1 MRIFGF
7 DLGIASIG
15 WAVVDIEK
23 ENNNPEAGR
32 AAIGNIVQSGVRI
45 FSIAEN
51 PKDGSS
57 LAAPRREKRSSRRAL
72 RRKALRMKEV
82 RELLAQHGLPVPDL
96 RPQVKDIDV
105 WALRGEDVFCRKL
118 SPLELSRVLLHMAK
132 HRGYKSMR
140 KSVEESDKET
150 GKVLTAIAKNKE
162 NLGKYKTIAQMIYK
176 TNCNTTKKYRNG
188 DNVYDNSIPRDEIE
202 RELELIFEAQQ
213 QYGIFTRDFLEK
225 YKEIVF
231 RVRPIQSVGKMVGAC
246 TLEPNF
252 LRAPKEAPTAE
263 LFVALTKINNMKII
277 IDGAVRNINDEERLE
292 ILDLLRKTQTVK
304 YTTLHSKIWKKH
316 DIIFPGVKDEKQD
329 FYSMSGWHK
338 LKKILDESD
347 MADMH
352 MLDRIIKIIAIE
364 KGDVA
369 VEKALR
375 HKKVPEK
382 YISELKKLST
392 SKFINLSL
400 QALYKIVPEMMKGLT
415 YDKACRAAGY
425 DFQDKA
431 FRGVSVDDGCIS
443 KIVEWTRV
451 PVVNRT
457 VSQFRKVYNAL
468 VRKYGIPDQVNL
480 EVGRELKNNF
490 DERKKIERKQTE
502 NRDKNDSA
510 RQEYEALV
518 ERKATFKEVIKYK
531 LYRDQGGKC
540 IYSGEM
546 IDLNNLDNYEIDHI
560 LPYSR
565 SLDNSYMNKVLVKS
579 TENQQKGNKTPYEYL
594 GNTVKWDNFVGR
606 VYATKMTLGT
616 RKVYNLLNEDFSS
629 TEEDFR
635 NRNANDNAYAARYVR
650 QVLNIAF
657 PELRVD
663 VRSGALTHY
672 LRGQWG
678 LEKVREESDRHHAQD
693 AIVIACAT
701 PSMVRYLS
709 TISGLFENKRNEKG
723 RPWWAN
729 LKQNIQEP
737 WDGFRGDVLK
747 SMDNVFVSRAVRGK
761 ATGSAHKDTISSP
774 KSNKGSMI
782 LPRGRA
788 DKDNMF
794 RMDIFKKDGKY
805 VVVPIFVA
813 DTVDKRRQDIFYPQ
827 PTKGGKQ
834 PVTIDDAYEFIMTL
848 HKDDYIKITTVDDKV
863 YEGYIVQCNMPA
875 GQFIIRS
882 VDNSAVYSV
891 KTDTFEPNEF
901 IVIDDNLCKVIDC
914 VNGKLRAM
922 RPNGVIEEVEAYKKQ
937 TRSGTEAKKQIQTA
951 VRYEKRDTQK
961 KLNVGT
967 FKNLQK
973 FQIGVLGDVS
983 EVKSERRAPVCA
995 IKPQSEKRKGR
1006 KQPKRNKNGVA
1017 NPSNNKTM

>member
-15 WAVVDIEK
+15 WAVVDIET
-23 ENNNPEAGR
+23 ENSNPEAGR
-32 AAIGNIVQSGVRI
+32 AAVGKIVQSGVRI

-57 LAAPRREKRSSRRAL
+57 LAAPRREKRSSRRVL

-82 RELLAQHGLPVPDL
+82 RELLARHGLPVPDL
-96 RPQVKDIDV
+96 RPQIKDIDV
-105 WALRGEDVFCRKL
+105 WTLRGEDVFCRKL
-118 SPLELSRVLLHMAK
+118 SPRELSRVLLHIAK

-162 NLGKYKTIAQMIYK
+162 SLGKYKTMAQMIYK

-246 TLEPNF
+246 TLKSDF

-277 IDGAVRNINDEERLE
+277 VDGVVRGINDKERLE
-292 ILDLLRKTQTVK
+292 ILDLLRKTQSVK
-304 YTTLHSKIWKKH
+304 YATLHSKIWKGQ
-316 DIIFPGVKDEKQD
+316 DVVFRGVNDEKQV

-338 LKKILDESD
+338 LKKILDDSD
-347 MADMH
+347 MADMR
-352 MLDRIIKIIAIE
+352 MLDRIIKVIAIE
-364 KGDVA
+364 KDDVA

-375 HKKVPEK
+375 HKKIPEK

-400 QALYKIVPEMMKGLT
+400 QALYEIVPEMMKGLT
-415 YDKACRAAGY
+415 YDKACAAARC
-425 DFQDKA
+425 DFQNKTVG
-431 FRGVSVDDGCIS
+431 GVNVDDGCIS
-443 KIVEWTRV
+443 EIVEWTRV

-468 VRKYGIPDQVNL
+468 VRKYGVPDQVNL

-490 DERKKIERKQTE
+490 DERKKIERIQAE
-502 NRDKNDSA
+502 NRDKNDRA
-510 RQEYEALV
+510 RAEYEALV

-531 LYRDQGGKC
+531 LYYDQGGKC
-540 IYSGEM
+540 MYSGET

-594 GNTVKWDNFVGR
+594 GNTAKWDEFVGR
-606 VYATKMTLGT
+606 VYATKTTLGT
-616 RKVYNLLNEDFSS
+616 RKVYNLLNKDFSG

-635 NRNANDNAYAARYVR
+635 DRNANDNAYVARYVR
-650 QVLNIAF
+650 QVLNTAF

-663 VRSGALTHY
+663 VRSGSLTHY

-678 LEKVREESDRHHAQD
+678 LEKVRDESDRHHAQD

-701 PSMVRYLS
+701 QGMVQYLS
-709 TISGLFENKRNEKG
+709 TVSGLFENKRNEKG
-723 RPWWAN
+723 RPWWTN
-729 LKQNIQEP
+729 LKHKIQEP
-737 WDGFRGDVLK
+737 WDGFRDDVLK
-747 SMDNVFVSRAVRGK
+747 SVDKVFVSRAVRGK
-761 ATGSAHKDTISSP
+761 ATGSAHKDTINSP

-827 PTKGGKQ
+827 PAKMEQ
-834 PVTIDDAYEFIMTL
+834 PVAIDDTYDFVMTL

-863 YEGYIVQCNMPA
+863 YEGYIVQCNMPV
-875 GQFIIRS
+875 GQFVIRS
-882 VDNSAVYSV
+882 ADNSAVYSV

-914 VNGKLRAM
+914 VDGKLRAM
-922 RPNGVIEEVEAYKKQ
+922 RSNGIIEEVEAYKKQ

-951 VRYEKRDTQK
+951 DRYEKRDTQK
-961 KLNVGT
+961 KINIGT
-967 FKNLQK
+967 FKKLQK

-983 EVKSERRAPVCA
+983 EVKSEHRAAVCA
-995 IKPQSEKRKGR
+995 VKPQSEKRKGR